1 LNAVSCK
8 LATLRNFGFALLA
21 AVALSGCASTDNV
34 SYSSDNSEQ
43 PYPPNY
49 RTEILAFLRTYLN
62 EPRGVKE
69 AAIAEP
75 VQRKI
80 GGRMRY
86 VACLRYN
93 ARETDG
99 SYRGAKE
106 RGVLFIDGRLDRII
120 EKPEDACAGATYA
133 PFPELEK
140 LTR

>member
-1 LNAVSCK
+1 MNAVSCK

>member
-1 LNAVSCK
+1 M
-8 LATLRNFGFALLA
+8 ATLRNFGFVVLA
-21 AVALSGCASTDNV
+21 AAALSGCASTDNV

-80 GGRMRY
+80 AGRMRY

-120 EKPEDACAGATYA
+120 EKPEDACAGSTYA

>member
-1 LNAVSCK
+1 M
-8 LATLRNFGFALLA
+8 RNFGFALLA

>member
-86 VACLRYN
+86 VACLKYN